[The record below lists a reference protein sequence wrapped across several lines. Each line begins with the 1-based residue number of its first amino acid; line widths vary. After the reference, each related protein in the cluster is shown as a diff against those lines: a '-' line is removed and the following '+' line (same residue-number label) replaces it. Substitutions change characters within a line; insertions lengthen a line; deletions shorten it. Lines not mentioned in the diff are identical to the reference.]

1 MLLSGVR
8 MDIYYSLQLMISGLI
23 SGAIL
28 FHTAFV
34 APTIFTKVAAESR
47 APFLRA
53 IFPKLFKAIAGG
65 GILFTIM
72 VFLSISSSTVTYFVG
87 GYTIAAGVICD
98 LLIPATN
105 KARDEGDN
113 KKFAVLHKISVLA
126 TIAVLLI
133 NVGWVFV

>member
-1 MLLSGVR
+1 
-8 MDIYYSLQLMISGLI
+8 MISGVI

-53 IFPKLFKAIAGG
+53 IFPKLFKAIAVSGV
-65 GILFTIM
+65 LFSIM
-72 VFLSISSSTVTYFVG
+72 AFLSISTSIAAYIVG
-87 GYTIAAGVICD
+87 GYTIAAGIICD

-126 TIAVLLI
+126 TMVVLLVNI
-133 NVGWVFV
+133 GWVFI